1 MRLVRRDMLP
11 ENARYPDDGCPGG
24 CDNSLRCPLP
34 VCKEDDPT
42 LNTRLRKADRN
53 REIVKALATRE
64 PAKSIASR
72 LGMGTR
78 TVFRIGQQARD
89 GYVSAWLEETA
100 GDPDITLGELA
111 LASSFRA
118 PDPLPKL
125 FG

>member
-11 ENARYPDDGCPGG
+11 ENARYPDEGCELADY
-24 CDNSLRCPLP
+24 CLRCPLP

-64 PAKSIASR
+64 AAKSIAR
-72 LGMGTR
+72 RFGMGTR
-78 TVFRIGQQARD
+78 TVFRIGKQARE
-89 GYVSAWLEETA
+89 GYVSPRFEETA
-100 GDPDITLGELA
+100 GDPDITLDELA
-111 LASSFRA
+111 LASSFRV